1 MTSIDLI
8 LFETKARFRRA
19 YDAYRMAMVSAHEAL
34 PEAPNLFECIDKSV
48 IDYYCRCADDL
59 NRVELMQQKLNNL

>member
-1 MTSIDLI
+1 MNSFDLI
-8 LFETKARFRRA
+8 ELKAKGRFHQA
-19 YDAYRMAMVSAHEAL
+19 YDAYRVAMVSAHDAF

-59 NRVELMQQKLNNL
+59 NRVELMREVLFNR